1 MPQPN
6 GTMPQPN
13 GTMPQPNGTT
23 PAPATV
29 PVAPTDLCFNRT
41 TLQCP
46 AGDAACNV
54 ADQHKAS
61 LAAALLQ
68 DIGHGVALGDTCISK
83 AACGEGGCALG
94 LTVNDTV
101 GTDQVAKLAQ
111 CSQAAG
117 QCQGLQGLGLRAAA
131 GAPVGSDDTF
141 PVWAVLLP
149 IAIVCVL
156 CICAAGVA
164 IMMQR
169 QRKTTS
175 FASEVVRAALPDMPP
190 PEPLLQTPQ
199 PQPTQPHQSLLAPS
213 RHGSGVQPQ
222 PTQSHQSLLAPSRHG
237 SGVQPLAL
245 AKAAGGDSGASTQFI
260 L

>member
-117 QCQGLQGLGLRAAA
+117 QCQGLQGLGLQAAA
-131 GAPVGSDDTF
+131 GGEPTGPPEDSDDSF
-141 PVWAVLLP
+141 PVWAAVLLP
-149 IAIVCVL
+149 IVFLVGLGAAALFMVQKRKAGSASFGMDDPADASETEAYMRHMDAGPVVGSP
-156 CICAAGVA
+156 AAGN
-164 IMMQR
+164 
-169 QRKTTS
+169 
-175 FASEVVRAALPDMPP
+175 ASAQLNSPCAPS
-190 PEPLLQTPQ
+190 PLL
-199 PQPTQPHQSLLAPS
+199 
-213 RHGSGVQPQ
+213 
-222 PTQSHQSLLAPSRHG
+222 
-237 SGVQPLAL
+237 
-245 AKAAGGDSGASTQFI
+245 
-260 L
+260 